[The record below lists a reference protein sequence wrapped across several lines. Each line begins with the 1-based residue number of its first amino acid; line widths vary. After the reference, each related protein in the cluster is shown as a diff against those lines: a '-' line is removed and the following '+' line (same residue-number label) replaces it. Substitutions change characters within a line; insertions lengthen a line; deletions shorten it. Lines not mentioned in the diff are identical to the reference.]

1 MNKVNNAVIMA
12 AGTSSRFAP
21 LSFEKPKAL
30 IEVKGEVL
38 IERQIRQLKEAG
50 VPEIFL
56 VIGYKEEQFY
66 YLKEKFGVKLLHNPD
81 YLTRNNHASI
91 YAAKN
96 LIRNTYICSSDNYF
110 SINPFENTVE
120 SSYYAAL
127 YADGHTDEWCM
138 AEDGNGDICDVKI
151 GGENAWYMMGHAFWS
166 EAFSREFLRIL
177 EQEYNA
183 PETRNLLWE
192 SIFANHLTE
201 LKMKIRKYQASDI
214 FEFDTLD
221 ELRDFDKSYISDTR
235 SEILKQIAEEM
246 HCKESDI
253 VRIQAY
259 KLRDNS
265 AEGFRFWV
273 GENEFEYGY
282 EDKIIKTIS

>member
-1 MNKVNNAVIMA
+1 MNKVDNAVIMA

-38 IERQIRQLKEAG
+38 IERQIRQLKEAD

-56 VIGYKEEQFY
+56 VIGYKEEQFS
-66 YLKEKFGVKLLHNPD
+66 YLKGKFGVKLVHNPD

-110 SINPFENTVE
+110 SINPFENAVE
-120 SSYYAAL
+120 GSYYAAI
-127 YADGHTDEWCM
+127 YADGHTEEWCM
-138 AEDGNGDICDVKI
+138 EEDGNGDICGVKI
-151 GGENAWYMMGHAFWS
+151 GGENAWYMMGHAFWN
-166 EAFSREFLRIL
+166 EAFSRQFLRIL
-177 EQEYNA
+177 EQEYDA
-183 PETRNLLWE
+183 PKTKNLLWE
-192 SIFANHLTE
+192 SIFANHLNE
-201 LKMKIRKYQASDI
+201 LKMKIRRYRANDI

-221 ELRDFDKSYISDTR
+221 ELREFDKSYISDTR
-235 SEILKQIAEEM
+235 SEILKQVAKEM

-265 AEGFRFWV
+265 AEGFRFRV

-282 EDKIIKTIS
+282 EDKIIKKIS